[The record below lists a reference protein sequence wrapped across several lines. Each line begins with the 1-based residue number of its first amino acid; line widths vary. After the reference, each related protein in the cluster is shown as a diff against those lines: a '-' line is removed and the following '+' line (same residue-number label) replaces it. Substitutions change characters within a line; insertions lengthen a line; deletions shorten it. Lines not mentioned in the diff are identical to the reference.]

1 MNGGL
6 RRGRAVDGAR
16 RARILWRCRRGMLE
30 TDLLLEGRVRRVLE
44 GLMAAGDEAGLT
56 ALERLLARPDPQLLE
71 LLLGRGEPAD
81 GEEAR
86 LLRRL
91 GARLRGG
98 P

>member
-1 MNGGL
+1 MSA
-6 RRGRAVDGAR
+6 RPEVDRDALGAR

-30 TDLLLEGRVRRVLE
+30 ADLLLEGRVRAVLQE
-44 GLMAAGDEAGLT
+44 LEAAGDRSALD
-56 ALERLLARPDPQLLE
+56 ALERLLARPDPQLLA

-81 GEEAR
+81 AEEAR

-91 GARLRGG
+91 GARPGRG